1 MDAVIGN
8 EKRLRAFRAVDEF
21 AIEAYRASR
30 GLTTAVADALA
41 WEIRRATA
49 RAGGALVASG
59 SATDTGR
66 AIAAARSG
74 LLEARYYLSLAR
86 RLGHLD
92 ARRYRALATRQDA
105 ALREI
110 DALSRPLK
118 PAATVDSI
126 PRGC

>member
-1 MDAVIGN
+1 MDPVIAN
-8 EKRLRAFRAVDEF
+8 DRRLRAFRAVDEF
-21 AIEAYRASR
+21 ALEAYRASR
-30 GLTTAVADALA
+30 GLTTAEAEGLA
-41 WEIRRATA
+41 KEIRRATA

-59 SATDTGR
+59 SAIDAGR

-110 DALSRPLK
+110 ESLSRPGK
-118 PAATVDSI
+118 PVDAVDSS